1 MWTFV
6 KESYALQVR
15 SLYIEGYIVQLSNK
29 QKKCGVW
36 TADVHVW
43 FHEQYVTDAGAEIVD
58 ATITNKRFNSS
69 DSEDMDNFHA
79 ILCVSINRIESNIT
93 TL

>member
-1 MWTFV
+1 
-6 KESYALQVR
+6 
-15 SLYIEGYIVQLSNK
+15 
-29 QKKCGVW
+29 
-36 TADVHVW
+36 VHVW

-79 ILCVSINRIESNIT
+79 ILCVSINRIEPNIT